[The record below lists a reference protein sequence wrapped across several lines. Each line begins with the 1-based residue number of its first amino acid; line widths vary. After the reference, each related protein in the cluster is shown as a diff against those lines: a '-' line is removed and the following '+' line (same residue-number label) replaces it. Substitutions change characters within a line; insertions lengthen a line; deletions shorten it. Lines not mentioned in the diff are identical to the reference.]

1 MSSNIHNF
9 NDKCLLT
16 LYRAAKKQCRE
27 WHRLE
32 KMYCDTFSDKWKI
45 KQFLIENEL
54 LKSNGCIING
64 EWTED
69 KENPIEI
76 TKLGLNAIKY
86 GLFISETR
94 KQFLEKR
101 YVWLRDIGLIISII
115 GGLLGFI
122 SFFR

>member
-1 MSSNIHNF
+1 MREIHNF

-16 LYRAAKKQCRE
+16 LLRIASIYNKERR
-27 WHRLE
+27 RLE
-32 KMYCDTFSDKWKI
+32 KMYCERFQGYQEVKTF
-45 KQFLIENEL
+45 LNANEL
-54 LKSNGCIING
+54 IKYNGELVNG
-64 EWTED
+64 EWVEN
-69 KENPIEI
+69 KESPIEI
-76 TKLGLNAIKY
+76 TGLGLNAIKY

-101 YVWLRDIGLIISII
+101 YVRLRDIGLIISII